1 MLQLVGAVLLMAG
14 AGAVGF
20 CYVAKLNARVQG
32 LEHMRAAL
40 QFMERELAFSL
51 TPMGT
56 IFKALSQWE
65 EPPVGAFFARCHRGL
80 THLNEENL
88 DSVWR
93 TAAAEELPMLQSE
106 DVAVLSALGAVLGR
120 YDGEGQQ
127 KSLALTLE
135 RLGHCIENAKSERD
149 RLGKVYGVLTLS
161 VGAFLV
167 ILLL

>member
-1 MLQLVGAVLLMAG
+1 
-14 AGAVGF
+14 
-20 CYVAKLNARVQG
+20 
-32 LEHMRAAL
+32 
-40 QFMERELAFSL
+40 
-51 TPMGT
+51 
-56 IFKALSQWE
+56 
-65 EPPVGAFFARCHRGL
+65 
-80 THLNEENL
+80 ENL

-93 TAAAEELPMLQSE
+93 TAAAEELPMLKSE
-106 DVAVLSALGAVLGR
+106 DVAVLAALGAVLGR

-135 RLGHCIENAKSERD
+135 RLGHCMENAKGERD

>member
-1 MLQLVGAVLLMAG
+1 
-14 AGAVGF
+14 
-20 CYVAKLNARVQG
+20 VAKLNARVQG

-106 DVAVLSALGAVLGR
+106 DVAVLSAVLGR

-135 RLGHCIENAKSERD
+135 RLTHCIENAKGERD